1 MLTLFSSRDS
11 GDLKR
16 ASGDPALA
24 KILIKYYLSYLFFNF
39 ISNVVI
45 EYLLTELYVS
55 IFLLTTILEQGIL
68 KLEVYG
74 DLVINS
80 KEFLDDP
87 FKKTINCYNKVL
99 HNNKTNNLQT
109 KQRKLQRK
117 QQTVTLKGYVH

>member
-1 MLTLFSSRDS
+1 MHSCLLLFHQINKKMFYNKLSYNMLTLFSSRDS

-55 IFLLTTILEQGIL
+55 IFLLTPILEQGIL

-80 KEFLDDP
+80 KEF
-87 FKKTINCYNKVL
+87 
-99 HNNKTNNLQT
+99 
-109 KQRKLQRK
+109 
-117 QQTVTLKGYVH
+117 